1 MSKKNKSLEIK
12 YEGQEI
18 LDDDCQLTV
27 VSVEDDKVV
36 FHVDNEKDCV
46 ITGKDVVYLLVA
58 EGIVA
63 MLTKAVNQED
73 GYNYFTGDLDGERI
87 ETSSDT
93 EQGQV

>member
-18 LDDDCQLTV
+18 LNDDSQLTV
-27 VSVEDDKVV
+27 VSVKDDKVI
-36 FHVDNEKDCV
+36 FHVDDEKDCV
-46 ITGKDVVYLLVA
+46 ITGKDIVHLLVA

-63 MLTKAVNQED
+63 MLTKVVNQED
-73 GYNYFTGDLDGERI
+73 GYTYLTGELDGKGI
-87 ETSSDT
+87 ETSSNT

>member
-27 VSVEDDKVV
+27 VSVEDNKVV
-36 FHVDNEKDCV
+36 FHIDDEKDCV
-46 ITGKDVVYLLVA
+46 FTGKDIVHLLVA

-63 MLTKAVNQED
+63 MLTKVVNQKD
-73 GYNYFTGDLDGERI
+73 GYSYLIGELDGERI
-87 ETSSDT
+87 ETSSNT